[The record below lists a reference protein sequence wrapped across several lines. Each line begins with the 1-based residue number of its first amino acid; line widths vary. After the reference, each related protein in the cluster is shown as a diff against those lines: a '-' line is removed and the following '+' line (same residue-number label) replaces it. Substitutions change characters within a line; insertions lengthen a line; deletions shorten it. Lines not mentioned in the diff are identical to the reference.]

1 MTQCEKLSTAP
12 GVRVARRPTVKSSAR
27 DAEDAGSS
35 PVGHP
40 NHRPSRARDG
50 VCHAQARTRGR
61 RCAAPV
67 AVGTVCWRHGASALR
82 APWTVTATG
91 GELVAWSDRG
101 DRESRRQ
108 ALPIRPWAAVE
119 LARRGVITRG
129 LFLGA
134 TRGFA
139 RLLRRMHRAGVR
151 VELESGGL
159 VQAYRFEVPA

>member
-1 MTQCEKLSTAP
+1 MTRPL
-12 GVRVARRPTVKSSAR
+12 ARATSPSS
-27 DAEDAGSS
+27 
-35 PVGHP
+35 
-40 NHRPSRARDG
+40 PSRARGG

-67 AVGTVCWRHGASALR
+67 AVGTVCWRHGAAALK
-82 APWTVTATG
+82 APWTVTTTG
-91 GELVAWSDRG
+91 AELVAFSDRG

-134 TRGFA
+134 TKGSA
-139 RLLRRMHRAGVR
+139 RLLRRLDRVGVR
-151 VELESGGL
+151 VVRAGGSGL
-159 VQAYRFEVPA
+159 VAAYRFEAPT